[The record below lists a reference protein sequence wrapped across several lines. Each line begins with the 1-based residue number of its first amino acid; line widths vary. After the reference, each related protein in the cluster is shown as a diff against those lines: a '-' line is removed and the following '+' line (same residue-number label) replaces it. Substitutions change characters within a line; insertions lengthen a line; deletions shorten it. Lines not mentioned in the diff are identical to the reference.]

1 MSRYGYHSRRNG
13 VSWNI
18 NHIFFRFFFRQC
30 RASQKQQ
37 KQDHHRS
44 TGSDL
49 VYKNWRNG
57 ILWIVNH
64 IVCLFSLDNTGRVT
78 LIVPA
83 CQISWKN
90 ELRTKSGKVLLYSM
104 LTPSWLI
111 FRIVSFK
118 DLLNVRNPEKE
129 WSAYG
134 FESCVFIM
142 VIRAERKTR
151 TNGQTFKLDFPGN
164 LCREA
169 FTIIAMLCGWGA
181 FILCINLP

>member
-1 MSRYGYHSRRNG
+1 MVPKYQLIIALCFIGGSLNKKVQKVGKIEPLYLLQEYQQSIFTALFENIWLEISPSFFVPLSECPFAIAKTHS
-13 VSWNI
+13 S
-18 NHIFFRFFFRQC
+18 
-30 RASQKQQ
+30 
-37 KQDHHRS
+37 
-44 TGSDL
+44 
-49 VYKNWRNG
+49 
-57 ILWIVNH
+57 
-64 IVCLFSLDNTGRVT
+64 
-78 LIVPA
+78 
-83 CQISWKN
+83 
-90 ELRTKSGKVLLYSM
+90 VLCDIMLSSM